1 MKDNFSSQAKLY
13 AQFRPSYPQVFFDF
27 LLPLVKNKN
36 CVWDCATGNG
46 QVASILADSFEKVYA
61 TDISQKQL
69 DNAVQK
75 ANIIYKLEPAEQTSF
90 ANDIFDLITV
100 GQAAHW
106 FDFEKFY
113 AEVIQVLR
121 PGGVIAIFGYAFMR
135 FNDNMD
141 KVIGDF
147 YSGNLDGYWDDE
159 RKYVDEDYKTIPFP
173 FDEIKVP
180 AFTSV
185 YEWNVE
191 QLIGYLNTWSAVQHY
206 IKRNGNN
213 PVDDVEKKI
222 KSAWGSSVKKKVVF
236 PIIAKVGRRNS

>member
-113 AEVIQVLR
+113 AEVIRVLR

-222 KSAWGSSVKKKVVF
+222 KSAWGSSETKQVTF
-236 PIIAKVGRRNS
+236 PIIARVGVQNK